1 MFGGL
6 KNFLKETSES
16 ITGIH
21 HDSAEEYGF
30 RVLKIQENSLAA
42 NAGIESYYDFITAI
56 NGILLNGDPLMFR
69 SLLRDSS
76 PEITLEVFSLKGQ
89 IARKVK
95 INVSNAEQ
103 DKLGM
108 TLQWASIH
116 SAIDAVWHILN
127 VIENSPI
134 ALAKVIPYQDY
145 IVGTP
150 EGMMTG
156 EKALADLIETHLNRP
171 LRLYIYNQYQDNTRQ
186 ITIVPK
192 RNWGGDGAIGCG
204 VGHGALHR
212 LPASLS
218 GPPPQPGDVAFSN
231 PLLPPTDYS
240 ESVTNNEKS
249 LNSIPSP
256 LVPQEFSSPTANL
269 DGEMPI
275 PHYHRHKKH
284 GRNAIQDSTI
294 QNYLEEEELLSK
306 QLDHKARNPVMDA
319 NASNSVPPPPV
330 AANPRDNEQM

>member
-6 KNFLKETSES
+6 KSFLKETSETL
-16 ITGIH
+16 TGIH
-21 HDSAEEYGF
+21 LDSSENYGF
-30 RVLKIQENSLAA
+30 RVLKIQDNSKAA
-42 NAGIESYYDFITAI
+42 DAGIESYYDFITAI
-56 NGILLNGDPLMFR
+56 NGILLNGDPLMFC

-76 PEITLEVFSLKGQ
+76 PEATLEVFSLKGQ
-89 IARKVK
+89 ITRKVQ
-95 INVSNAEQ
+95 IDVSNVDD

-116 SAIDAVWHILN
+116 LAVDAVWHILN

-134 ALAKVIPYQDY
+134 AQAKVIPYQDY

-150 EGMMTG
+150 EGMMMG

-171 LRLYIYNQYQDNTRQ
+171 LRLYIYNQYQDTTRQ
-186 ITIVPK
+186 ITIVPN

-231 PLLPPTDYS
+231 PLLQPADYPETVTHSEETANAFPSPPTLQND
-240 ESVTNNEKS
+240 
-249 LNSIPSP
+249 PSP
-256 LVPQEFSSPTANL
+256 KANL
-269 DGEMPI
+269 EGEIPI
-275 PHYHRHKKH
+275 PHYQRHKKH
-284 GRNAIQDSTI
+284 GRNAIQDSAI
-294 QNYLEEEELLSK
+294 QSYLEEEELLSK
-306 QLDHKARNPVMDA
+306 QLDHKVHNPVMDA
-319 NASNSVPPPPV
+319 NASNTLPPPPS
-330 AANPRDNEQM
+330 AADQSSNE